1 PARARSSTFPR
12 SSGSRRARSYSRVRG
27 TVATRRSSACR
38 STSCRPIPPITIRCG
53 EAFRGGDTLPFGVH
67 AFEGLEPNDL
77 MPYVETRRAVVV
89 GDTLIDRGTGLRVH
103 PDWPGA
109 GVALSV

>member
-1 PARARSSTFPR
+1 MREARRSRGAPGTAERGRTHVSVAP
-12 SSGSRRARSYSRVRG
+12 SRRAAARP
-27 TVATRRSSACR
+27 AR
-38 STSCRPIPPITIRCG
+38 STSRRPIPPITIRCG

-67 AFEGLEPNDL
+67 AFEGFEPNDL
-77 MPYVETRRAVVV
+77 VPYVETRRAVVV